1 MPNAPAPINHGA
13 IMPVSGWAPTR
24 PVRFSLGDR
33 QQTATNCHFISPSF
47 FFSWSEGFNRESLCA
62 RPDISYLIKAI
73 LFHGNGRKS
82 KTLKRQKDQQLC
94 FNGPKVAFVLHAVHT
109 RKSTLNVFISAEY
122 FSYFLK
128 QVVVRGRKKKYFPL
142 WCRPT
147 FSRFMSAR
155 RREKHVSHRGCV
167 QFLKKEIS
175 MSVDLLYYNLESI

>member
-33 QQTATNCHFISPSF
+33 QLTATNCHFISPS
-47 FFSWSEGFNRESLCA
+47 FFSWSEGFNRESLCVQ
-62 RPDISYLIKAI
+62 PDISYLIKAI
-73 LFHGNGRKS
+73 LSHGNGRKS

-122 FSYFLK
+122 FFSYFLK
-128 QVVVRGRKKKYFPL
+128 QVAVNSSREEKRNIFLCGAGLLLVGLWAREEGKNMCRTEVVL
-142 WCRPT
+142 N
-147 FSRFMSAR
+147 
-155 RREKHVSHRGCV
+155 
-167 QFLKKEIS
+167 FLKKKFYVSRFII
-175 MSVDLLYYNLESI
+175 L